1 MYIRSRE
8 TVFHVVHFSICM
20 YACCRAF
27 LVGYAYAFPLLPTL
41 PRESQVWIAMDG
53 IFHIQLKNKHSA
65 SSKHPINGILK
76 ALWWRCHPMDGKL
89 KPHQALSKINL
100 DCATGSTA
108 VHNTT
113 RVFE

>member
-1 MYIRSRE
+1 MYFRSRE
-8 TVFHVVHFSICM
+8 TGFHVVHFSKCV

-65 SSKHPINGILK
+65 SSKHLINGILR
-76 ALWWRCHPMDGKL
+76 ALL
-89 KPHQALSKINL
+89 TALSPYGREKKMK
-100 DCATGSTA
+100 TTS
-108 VHNTT
+108 NTLKGQT
-113 RVFE
+113 RWC